1 MPLVSISQSSCMVS
15 RIRICF
21 EKPDFMR
28 SKLCCKLWKN
38 GGEDGDAERGH
49 G

>member
-15 RIRICF
+15 